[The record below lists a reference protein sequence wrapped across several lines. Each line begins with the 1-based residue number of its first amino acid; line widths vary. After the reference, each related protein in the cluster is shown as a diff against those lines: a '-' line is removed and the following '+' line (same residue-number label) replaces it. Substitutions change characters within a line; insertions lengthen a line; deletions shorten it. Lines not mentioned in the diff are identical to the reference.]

1 MYPAQGLIDGEYGI
15 DDLPDTI
22 IVWIESTILNK
33 AAEAFPSPSVGD
45 LLVYYEGSYL
55 IDGESYL
62 IEVGLFDGI
71 WRTWDER
78 FFEELYTNDCLITS
92 LILKDELI
100 QDEFADSYTMSGGP
114 LSFSVTVTRVSLC
127 IWRGEDGCGNMAYLV
142 YGDDSSLPF
151 AGTDY
156 EWSVALPFYDPTLVC
171 ENIAGFTVNG
181 KENQN
186 TPAGVYE
193 SIPGQPLGQTITVS

>member
-1 MYPAQGLIDGEYGI
+1 MYPAEGFSAGSYSVE
-15 DDLPDTI
+15 DLPD
-22 IVWIESTILNK
+22 EILIAGVLAQKQQDGYPRYTSQNEEFTVTDPDEETPPED
-33 AAEAFPSPSVGD
+33 ALWQVMIF
-45 LLVYYEGSYL
+45 
-55 IDGESYL
+55 GESFY
-62 IEVGLFDGI
+62 
-71 WRTWDER
+71 
-78 FFEELYTNDCLITS
+78 ELDCLIS
-92 LILKDELI
+92 SYKGSAEFGIED
-100 QDEFADSYTMSGGP
+100 QFADSYTMSGGP

-171 ENIAGFTVNG
+171 ENIAGRTVNG

>member
-1 MYPAQGLIDGEYGI
+1 MTIKTQGGKVVTKDGKVSCECCEVECCMYPAQALADGEYSAS
-15 DDLPDTI
+15 DLPDNVTVNGASFSLSGTGYGNTTNGVI
-22 IVWIESTILNK
+22 LEGNVWAK
-33 AAEAFPSPSVGD
+33 
-45 LLVYYEGSYL
+45 
-55 IDGESYL
+55 
-62 IEVGLFDGI
+62 
-71 WRTWDER
+71 
-78 FFEELYTNDCLITS
+78 YTNGVRSSRPCLIQGGV
-92 LILKDELI
+92 E
-100 QDEFADSYTMSGGP
+100 DEFADSYTMSGGP

-171 ENIAGFTVNG
+171 ENIAGRTVNG

-193 SIPGQPLGQTITVS
+193 STPGQPLGQTITVS